1 MNSPFVNSS
10 RSHQRG
16 VALITCLLVFAIAT
30 ALVSQIVLRSQAN
43 LQKTQW
49 LIDQAQARE
58 DALLTE
64 QLALA
69 TLARARRD
77 NSLEQL
83 LPDSAQHRTP
93 ADVQTEFSHSQWRL
107 SDLQAR
113 INLNNLL
120 NDGAL
125 ASQTRRFLQQQGI
138 EQSFAD
144 SIKDWVDG
152 DTQPTGL
159 GAEDGF
165 YEARKT
171 PHVSAN
177 QKLLEVDALRGIAGF
192 DSKRVMPVLPL
203 LTALPQATAI
213 NINTAPVSVLAAVH
227 QELKAEDTIRARQQ
241 LPGGFSSV
249 DSFIETQLPE
259 GIDIDNQAL
268 TISSS
273 YYQLDIITRYQSP
286 GGERHFTLQTQLS
299 LDESGFQILGRS
311 FGKPN
316 EAAATA
322 TKSSGDSGSD
332 RTGNTQ
338 A

>member
-125 ASQTRRFLQQQGI
+125 ASQT
-138 EQSFAD
+138 
-144 SIKDWVDG
+144 
-152 DTQPTGL
+152 
-159 GAEDGF
+159 
-165 YEARKT
+165 
-171 PHVSAN
+171 
-177 QKLLEVDALRGIAGF
+177 
-192 DSKRVMPVLPL
+192 
-203 LTALPQATAI
+203 
-213 NINTAPVSVLAAVH
+213 
-227 QELKAEDTIRARQQ
+227 
-241 LPGGFSSV
+241 
-249 DSFIETQLPE
+249 
-259 GIDIDNQAL
+259 
-268 TISSS
+268 
-273 YYQLDIITRYQSP
+273 
-286 GGERHFTLQTQLS
+286 
-299 LDESGFQILGRS
+299 
-311 FGKPN
+311 
-316 EAAATA
+316 
-322 TKSSGDSGSD
+322 
-332 RTGNTQ
+332 
-338 A
+338 